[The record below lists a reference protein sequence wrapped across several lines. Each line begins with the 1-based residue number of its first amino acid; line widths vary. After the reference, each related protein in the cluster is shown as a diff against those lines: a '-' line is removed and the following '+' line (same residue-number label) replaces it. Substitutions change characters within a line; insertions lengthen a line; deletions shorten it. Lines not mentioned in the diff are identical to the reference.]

1 MLQEFFQLLQTLAKP
16 KQRPDR
22 PAPFLAMILAGAC
35 LYGAWRLWP
44 PGGYDGDPGPW
55 LVAGGLGFVGT
66 LFAIDALT
74 HLDILTTRLTAW
86 RRAQQVSDVFGTA
99 ALAKLHDCAKAGL
112 FDPGGLYLGLLKGR
126 PLFYRGKAHLLT
138 VAPARQGKGVNVVI
152 PNLLHFQGSV
162 LVTDPKGELA
172 GTTARHRA
180 ERFGQDVLIL
190 NPWGLHGLPRHR
202 YNPLQRLLDL
212 VTDPDRAR
220 GVADEA
226 KAIAL
231 QLLPEPEG
239 EKNKYFRDGARR
251 ILRALMLHLATSGQP
266 ERCTLPEMWRFLNN
280 RRRLDEAVAEMAG
293 SRALGGMVADLGED
307 LSHKIADNPEQFED
321 FLTSA
326 QEAVDIFDP
335 HGELG
340 EAVSASDFAFE
351 DLKRKPM
358 TVYLVIDQAKIA
370 SHGQWLGLISR
381 AGIDAVSRTDGRQEV
396 LFLLDEFQNMG
407 KLAGL
412 SEALTAL
419 PGKGVRLWAFVQEM
433 ADVVRIYGRETA
445 QTLLSQAEVQQFF
458 AVQSAQLR
466 DQLSRQLGTRT
477 VKTRNYSLGREMNAD
492 VSESLGETGRPLM
505 SPEDIRLMGRDE
517 QLLLIREVP
526 PILARR
532 IPFWSVSPWRR
543 WADPNPVE
551 GKAPRAR
558 TRLRIDYRRRFP
570 SFGFGRRSSERFRPV
585 VKGGLLALP
594 RLPLPRLGPILRAF
608 GALLWWIVKPR
619 KRLWLFGTAAVLI
632 ALYGTPAILF
642 NYTCRD
648 RSCTVF
654 TACSYIG
661 LYGHRPR
668 TPDYGRCDF
677 VIVEPLETERIE
689 GWLRQMLPTRA

>member
-1 MLQEFFQLLQTLAKP
+1 MLRR
-16 KQRPDR
+16 RPNA
-22 PAPFLAMILAGAC
+22 PAPFLALLLAGAC

-55 LVAGGLGFVGT
+55 LVAGGLGFVGV
-66 LFAIDALT
+66 LFAVDAIA
-74 HLDILTTRLTAW
+74 HLDILTTRLAAW

-99 ALAKLHDCAKAGL
+99 AFAKLHDCARAGL
-112 FDPGGLYLGLLKGR
+112 LDPAGLYLGLLKGR

-138 VAPARQGKGVNVVI
+138 IAPARQGKGVNVVI

-172 GTTARHRA
+172 GVTAAHRA
-180 ERFGQDVLIL
+180 DLFGQEVFIL
-190 NPWGLHGLPRHR
+190 NPWGLHDLPRHR
-202 YNPLQRLLDL
+202 YNPLQHLIDLAADPERLRR
-212 VTDPDRAR
+212 V
-220 GVADEA
+220 GDEA
-226 KAIAL
+226 KGIAL
-231 QLLPEPEG
+231 QLIPEPEG

-251 ILRALMLHLATSGQP
+251 ILRALMLHLATAGQP
-266 ERCTLPEMWRFLNN
+266 ERCTLPEMWRLLNN
-280 RRRLDEAVAEMAG
+280 RRRLDEIIAEMAG
-293 SRALGGMVADLGED
+293 SAALGGMVADLGED

-340 EAVSASDFAFE
+340 QAVSASDFSLN
-351 DLKRKPM
+351 DLKRKAM
-358 TVYLVIDQAKIA
+358 SVYVVIDQERIA
-370 SHGQWLGLISR
+370 SHGTWLGLISR
-381 AGIDAVSRTDGRQEV
+381 KAIDAVSRTDGPQEV

-407 KLAGL
+407 RLAGL

-419 PGKGVRLWAFVQEM
+419 PGKGVRIWAFIQEL
-433 ADVVRIYGRETA
+433 ADVTRLYGRETA

-477 VKTRNYSLGREMNAD
+477 VKTRNYSLGREMSAD
-492 VSESLGETGRPLM
+492 ISESVGETGRPLM

-532 IPFWSVSPWRR
+532 IPFWCVSPWNIF
-543 WADPNPVE
+543 ADPNPVE

-558 TRLRIDYRRRFP
+558 IRLRIDYRPVRRFWRAAGATP
-570 SFGFGRRSSERFRPV
+570 SYRPV

-594 RLPLPRLGPILRAF
+594 RLPLPRLGPILRPL

-632 ALYGTPAILF
+632 VLYGTPAFLF

-648 RSCTVF
+648 RGCTVF

-661 LYGHRPR
+661 IYGHRPR
-668 TPDYGRCDF
+668 APDYGRCDL
-677 VIVEPLETERIE
+677 VIIEPLETERIE
-689 GWLRQMLPTRA
+689 GWLRSLGAQAL